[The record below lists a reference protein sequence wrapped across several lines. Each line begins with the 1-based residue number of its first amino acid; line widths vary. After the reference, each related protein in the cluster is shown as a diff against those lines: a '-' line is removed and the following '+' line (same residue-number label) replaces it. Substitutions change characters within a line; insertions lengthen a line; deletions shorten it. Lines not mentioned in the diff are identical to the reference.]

1 MWHYTEQVRLRTGTK
16 SLRALEKQRRGGWG
30 VGRESS
36 ALEDARNR
44 PPGGEHLRRRW
55 IRPGRPNMRWHFPP
69 CWPDQGENR
78 GRAGGVGGTVAGS
91 WRYGLVQ
98 ACGYT
103 ANGIRTQ
110 GYMSFQ
116 IVKESTHPQA
126 WTAAPPPTPNYAMVS
141 DSALEIK
148 HATCAQS
155 KPIAARCSMAFHV

>member
-98 ACGYT
+98 ACHSNCDMESENDGLAGPPVKALASMDCRPSPHT
-103 ANGIRTQ
+103 KLRNGL
-110 GYMSFQ
+110 G
-116 IVKESTHPQA
+116 
-126 WTAAPPPTPNYAMVS
+126 
-141 DSALEIK
+141 L
-148 HATCAQS
+148 CA
-155 KPIAARCSMAFHV
+155 